1 MNTKMF
7 TLGKIQNYKNMP
19 DLITEALK
27 DAILQ
32 GEYKGG
38 VQLKQDEIAK
48 QFDVSLIP
56 VREALIQLEGKG
68 LVNCIRNKGA
78 IVTRLSLKEMHELFE
93 LRSVLE
99 VGSIYL
105 IKHQVEI
112 AHLNKLK
119 YILEK
124 MSAPSH
130 PLIYCRHYRLF
141 YQVFC
146 DTARNEELSKMYE
159 NLFVRIERYLMYIY
173 HLNPELM
180 NERSHQEKI
189 VKLLE
194 SGNKDLLITQ
204 MSQHIIELES
214 TFLRALEVR
223 GLSDGLD
230 WNSLLPFTPLE
241 ELNDIEY

>member
-38 VQLKQDEIAK
+38 AQLKQDEIAK

-68 LVNCIRNKGA
+68 LVNCIRNKGTV
-78 IVTRLSLKEMHELFE
+78 VTHLNLKEMHELFE

-105 IKHQVEI
+105 MKEPI
-112 AHLNKLK
+112 AGDHLNKLK
-119 YILEK
+119 YLVEK
-124 MSAPSH
+124 MSSPTHA
-130 PLIYCRHYRLF
+130 LVYCRHYRLF
-141 YQVFC
+141 YQLFC
-146 DTARNEELSKMYE
+146 DTAQNKELSRMYE
-159 NLFVRIERYLMYIY
+159 DLFVRIERYLMYIY
-173 HLNPELM
+173 HLMPELM
-180 NERSHQEKI
+180 DQQSHQEQI
-189 VKLLE
+189 V
-194 SGNKDLLITQ
+194 
-204 MSQHIIELES
+204 
-214 TFLRALEVR
+214 RALEEGRKDELIEYIGSQITKVE
-223 GLSDGLD
+223 GEFLKQLKKEQVSEVFD
-230 WNSLLPFTPLE
+230 WNSLLPFKPLE
-241 ELNDIEY
+241 IFEQV

>member
-1 MNTKMF
+1 MF
-7 TLGKIQNYKNMP
+7 SLGKIQNYKNMP

-78 IVTRLSLKEMHELFE
+78 IVTHLSLKEMHSLFE

-105 IKHQVEI
+105 MKPYIEPD
-112 AHLNKLK
+112 HLNKLK
-119 YILEK
+119 YMIEK
-124 MSAPSH
+124 MTSNTH
-130 PLIYCRHYRLF
+130 ITIYCRHYRLF
-141 YQVFC
+141 YQLLC
-146 DTARNEELSKMYE
+146 DTAQNEELSNMYE

-173 HLNPELM
+173 HLMPELM
-180 NERSHQEKI
+180 NEESHHKQI
-189 VKLLE
+189 V
-194 SGNKDLLITQ
+194 T
-204 MSQHIIELES
+204 
-214 TFLRALEVR
+214 ALEQGHKDALIKGITSNIEKLEEAFVEKLKEKQ
-223 GLSDGLD
+223 LSEQFD
-230 WNSLLPFTPLE
+230 WNSLLPFEPLRTFDE
-241 ELNDIEY
+241 IEY